1 MLVITDEP
9 SGMRTRTALRA
20 ASRSSTTS
28 TLKFCPA
35 DREHP
40 QRRLAEA
47 ERDHLAGGVAEL
59 LAGDVLWD
67 TPMIW

>member
-1 MLVITDEP
+1 MEP
-9 SGMRTRTALRA
+9 GSAKSM
-20 ASRSSTTS
+20 TTS
-28 TLKFCPA
+28 LRPGRDICPA

-47 ERDHLAGGVAEL
+47 ERDHLAGEVAEL